1 MAGHLSAREAV
12 RRLKAYRSPEVQE
25 GFKWISLEYND
36 YGNAARVAEYRQ
48 ACADEDVI
56 FTIWMTRNFSA
67 AEALQACVESQADGF
82 LAEAEIAAEIATGVP
97 NPQAQN
103 WPELIHAL
111 KDIPI
116 YKGVVTNFAPFLFHD
131 GTPNRDKAKPLI
143 DAGWSCH
150 TECYD
155 RFGDPTTW
163 IDSSDW
169 FAKVHLGWPRT
180 QPAVGLF
187 AGRTWAS
194 FPQFDQ
200 YANGSVWA
208 AEYLI

>member
-1 MAGHLSAREAV
+1 M
-12 RRLKAYRSPEVQE
+12 PE
-25 GFKWISLEYND
+25 GFAWISLEYND
-36 YGNAARVAEYRQ
+36 YGNHARVSEYRQ
-48 ACADEDVI
+48 ACAAEGVI
-56 FTIWMTRNFSA
+56 FTIWMTRNFTA
-67 AEALQACVESQADGF
+67 AQALQACVESQCQGF
-82 LAEAEIAAEIATGVP
+82 LAEGEIPAENAPGTP

-103 WPELIHAL
+103 WPELIFAL
-111 KDIPI
+111 KDLPI
-116 YKGVVTNFAPFLFHD
+116 AKGVVTNFAPFLHHN
-131 GTPNRDKAKPLI
+131 GAPNRDISQPLV

-163 IDSSDW
+163 IDGSDW
-169 FAKVHLGWPRT
+169 FAKTHLGWKRT

-187 AGRTWAS
+187 AGRTWND